1 MLKKQY
7 TDLFYGN
14 GEIDHP
20 TPEGI
25 AATWFFIKAQCG
37 NTHPHAA
44 LPFGKMSCGLY
55 TGGYPTGYGNHKPN
69 SCGPVSKFDAFVK
82 GFAHMHQTGTGGIGA
97 YYNYALTSAVYGG
110 IAPMKDTVVSENA
123 EPGYYSVCL
132 ESGIQ
137 AEFTVDGAC
146 AVHRYL
152 FKDKATLYI
161 DFSNDGLDRSFNER
175 FYGIAKNAKVVIES
189 ENAFS
194 ASVTL
199 QGIPTYFYAKLDGMT
214 DNVYLWEDYEAVS
227 DSVLERKE
235 TSKRIGGAFSV
246 SGECVLKVAISHK
259 SVAAAKDKLY
269 QSVDFDT
276 ARKNAEDVWER
287 YLSAIEID
295 ADDEVKYL
303 FYSNLYHSILK
314 PAKLEDNKLT
324 DFATLWDMYK
334 TQLPLVYSLYAEESR
349 KIVDTLLDAGKTYG
363 KVPTALMLWDNTHR
377 FDNQAQLLSV
387 YTLADAYFRGLANGK
402 DVVTQ
407 ALSESKGDPNELV
420 DVLLENEK
428 FTHILDLTEA
438 CASAEVIALEEG
450 DYKSAEIF
458 KNTADKWLLAFD
470 KQSGMLRESTKY
482 YEGNSHSYSF
492 RLLHDME
499 KRIELCGG
507 REPFCKIADEFF
519 GYGFEPVKQCAIP
532 DDYISIEKA
541 DLRRFDGINNEH
553 DIEAPYVYAYAGC
566 HERVCEIVRGI
577 QKFMFSK
584 GRGGLPGNND
594 TGALSSWYVWN
605 ALGLFPVT
613 GQDKILI
620 SCPLVNSAK
629 LKLSSGN
636 ELKIK
641 VIGSGDYVEY
651 AQFCGK
657 RLSDF
662 SFSVREMMN
671 GGELVIKLYNK
682 IL

>member
-1 MLKKQY
+1 MKKQY

-37 NTHPHAA
+37 NTHPHAS

-69 SCGPVSKFDAFVK
+69 SCGPVGKFDAFVC

-97 YYNYALTSAVYGG
+97 YYNYALTSAVHGD
-110 IAPMKDTVVSENA
+110 IAPMKDTIVSESA

-132 ESGIQ
+132 DSGIG
-137 AEFTVDGAC
+137 AELTVDESC
-146 AVHRYL
+146 AIHRYS
-152 FKDKATLYI
+152 FKDKATIYV
-161 DFSNDGLDRSFNER
+161 DFSNDGLDRSFSDR
-175 FYGIAKNAKVVIES
+175 FYGIAKDAKVVIES
-189 ENAFS
+189 KNAFS
-194 ASVTL
+194 ASVSL
-199 QGIPTYFYAKLDGMT
+199 QGIPTYFYAELDGNIEDT
-214 DNVYLWEDYEAVS
+214 YLWEDYKAIHDDV
-227 DSVLERKE
+227 VERDE

-246 SGECVLKVAISHK
+246 SGECVLKVSVSHK
-259 SVAAAKDKLY
+259 SVASAKADLDAT
-269 QSVDFDT
+269 VDFDT
-276 ARKNAEDVWER
+276 ARKNAEQIWEK
-287 YLSAIEID
+287 YLSAIEIE
-295 ADDEVKYL
+295 ADDETKYL

-314 PAKLEDNKLT
+314 PAEFEDDKLT

-334 TQLPLVYSLYAEESR
+334 TQLPLVYSFYADESR
-349 KIVDTLLDAGKTYG
+349 KIADTLLDAGKTYG
-363 KVPTALMLWDNTHR
+363 KVPTALMLWDNVHR

-387 YTLADAYFRGLANGK
+387 YTLADAYFRGHVSGK
-402 DVVTQ
+402 DVVKQ

-420 DVLLENEK
+420 NVLLENEK

-438 CASAEVIALEEG
+438 CASAEQIALEEG
-450 DYKSAEIF
+450 DIKSAEIF
-458 KNTADKWLLAFD
+458 KNTAEKWILAFD
-470 KQSGMLRESTKY
+470 RQNGMLRESSKY

-492 RLLHDME
+492 RLLNDMS

-507 REPFCKIADEFF
+507 KERFCDIADDFF
-519 GYGFEPVKQCAIP
+519 GYGLEPVKQCDIP
-532 DDYISIEKA
+532 DDYIAIEKA

-553 DIEAPYVYAYAGC
+553 DIEAPYVYAYADR
-566 HERVCEIVRGI
+566 HDRVCEIVRGI
-577 QKFMFSK
+577 QKYMFSK

-620 SCPLVNSAK
+620 SCPLVKSAV

-636 ELKIK
+636 ELRIK

-651 AQFCGK
+651 AEFCGK
-657 RLSDF
+657 LLSDF
-662 SFSVREMMN
+662 CFSVREMMK
-671 GGELVIKLYNK
+671 GGELVIKLNNK